1 LIKYFSKHY
10 VSNIDK
16 IRFRKTKS
24 NPVKYPILL
33 LVLFLGACT
42 KSLHN
47 KKEKSATTTSVEE
60 SCSFGIS
67 NFNLS
72 KRAPGY
78 GDNADM
84 TAKGGPNNNTEAAPN
99 AVILLDFNGQYVSG
113 TNWNTNGPIN
123 AAPANLTST
132 EITNILNRVIADFDP
147 FNVVVTTDETVY
159 NACNAYKRMR
169 VIVTESWEWYAQVG
183 GVAFINSF
191 TWGNNTPCFVFS
203 SLLEYNAKKIAEA
216 CSHEVGHTLGLRHQA
231 VYDANGVKISD
242 YNWGQGSGEIGWAPI
257 MGASYNQNLSIWH
270 NGPNS
275 LGATAMQDDVN
286 IIAGKIGFKTDDY
299 SNSVS
304 GAVTISSSATGFI
317 NSTSDVDVFKIK
329 LNQTKNVSVVPLSV
343 GANNDG
349 SDLDI
354 IMKVYNNQGALV
366 STINDPN
373 ILNTVTTLSSGTY
386 FISVGSIENSYT
398 NTYGMLSRYKIS
410 VTNP

>member
-1 LIKYFSKHY
+1 M
-10 VSNIDK
+10 
-16 IRFRKTKS
+16 
-24 NPVKYPILL
+24 KYPILL

-47 KKEKSATTTSVEE
+47 KKETTVTTSEE
-60 SCSFGIS
+60 SCSFGIT

-78 GDNADM
+78 GDDM
-84 TAKGGPNNNTEAAPN
+84 VAKGGPNAGDATSAPN

-123 AAPANLTST
+123 AAPANLSSA
-132 EITNILNRVIADFDP
+132 EVTNILNRVIADFDP
-147 FNVVVTTDETVY
+147 FNVVVTTDEAVY

-183 GVAFINSF
+183 GVAFINSI

-216 CSHEVGHTLGLRHQA
+216 CSHEAGHTLGLRHQSS
-231 VYDANGVKISD
+231 YDANGVKISD
-242 YNWGQGSGEIGWAPI
+242 YNWGQGNGEIGWAPI

-275 LGATAMQDDVN
+275 LGATVMQDDVN
-286 IIAGKIGFKTDDY
+286 IIAGKIGFKSDDY

-304 GAVTISSSATGFI
+304 GAVTISSTATGFI

-366 STINDPN
+366 TTINDPN

>member
-1 LIKYFSKHY
+1 
-10 VSNIDK
+10 
-16 IRFRKTKS
+16 
-24 NPVKYPILL
+24 
-33 LVLFLGACT
+33 
-42 KSLHN
+42 
-47 KKEKSATTTSVEE
+47 
-60 SCSFGIS
+60 
-67 NFNLS
+67 
-72 KRAPGY
+72 
-78 GDNADM
+78 
-84 TAKGGPNNNTEAAPN
+84 
-99 AVILLDFNGQYVSG
+99 
-113 TNWNTNGPIN
+113 
-123 AAPANLTST
+123 
-132 EITNILNRVIADFDP
+132 
-147 FNVVVTTDETVY
+147 
-159 NACNAYKRMR
+159 
-169 VIVTESWEWYAQVG
+169 
-183 GVAFINSF
+183 
-191 TWGNNTPCFVFS
+191 
-203 SLLEYNAKKIAEA
+203 
-216 CSHEVGHTLGLRHQA
+216 
-231 VYDANGVKISD
+231 
-242 YNWGQGSGEIGWAPI
+242 